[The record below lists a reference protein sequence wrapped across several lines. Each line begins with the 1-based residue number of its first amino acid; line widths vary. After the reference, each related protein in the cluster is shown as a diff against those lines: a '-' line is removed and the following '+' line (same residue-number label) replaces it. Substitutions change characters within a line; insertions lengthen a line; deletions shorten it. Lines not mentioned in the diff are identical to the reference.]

1 MKRLPPY
8 GRDFQ
13 PVPKSGVRVAIGPG
27 AWDFAKE
34 HHVPILV
41 LPVGEPASNFTWPS
55 DGGPALVHERGE
67 AKGDKQAR
75 KRLTALAQEL
85 LFAGASSV
93 VAISEAYLDDDPRVF
108 FDPEV
113 SDVAA

>member
-1 MKRLPPY
+1 MRLPPF
-8 GRDFQ
+8 GKDFQ
-13 PVPKSGVRVAIGPG
+13 PVPSSGVRVAVGLR

-34 HHVPILV
+34 HHAPIMV
-41 LPVGEPASNFTWPS
+41 LPDGEDEKSFTWPS

-67 AKGDKQAR
+67 TKGDEQAR
-75 KRLTALAQEL
+75 KRLTALAREL

-93 VAISEAYLDDDPRVF
+93 VAISDAYLDEDPRIF
-108 FDPEV
+108 FDLEV